1 MLSKL
6 LFVNTNYCVC
16 MIWLLI
22 NTLMTEKYITL
33 TGLSLHL
40 GHFSITVEELFIIEN
55 DRNGFVFWYYIT
67 LTELFQYQ
75 VLH

>member
-1 MLSKL
+1 MA
-6 LFVNTNYCVC
+6 
-16 MIWLLI
+16 
-22 NTLMTEKYITL
+22 EKYITL

-40 GHFSITVEELFIIEN
+40 GHFFITVEELLIIEN
-55 DRNGFVFWYYIT
+55 DRNGFVFWHSIT